1 MRRRTWRTSTRRFR
15 RSCSSRRRCAAARML
30 SPSWTPRRRVRAA
43 SAAWSM
49 TVAAD
54 HRRPLLAGYILN
66 GGGTRARWLLRS
78 SGAAIARCELR
89 ARWSEGSAQGEGGRR
104 PCISVATC
112 WWQVATEN
120 VRVRLCESYIHA
132 SQNTCDNAG
141 ISRLILHTFDKCV
154 CRGRQSCSRGQL
166 SALAVATCATC
177 AGSRGRAATVTRPT
191 CARCAGSRER
201 AAWSCPLHLLH
212 RRRAPRATAL
222 EGARRPL
229 RVRRAPRATA
239 LEGGRGGRRGPRVDA
254 RVHHQPSEASGQQKR
269 HAHAVSRA
277 WLTRGE

>member
-1 MRRRTWRTSTRRFR
+1 MAVALARDGYFAAVALQSHDANYARGGARAVRRGRGGGDLASLWR
-15 RSCSSRRRCAAARML
+15 
-30 SPSWTPRRRVRAA
+30 
-43 SAAWSM
+43 
-49 TVAAD
+49 
-54 HRRPLLAGYILN
+54 LAG
-66 GGGTRARWLLRS
+66 GRSPQRTFGFGCARVTYMLLK
-78 SGAAIARCELR
+78 
-89 ARWSEGSAQGEGGRR
+89 
-104 PCISVATC
+104 
-112 WWQVATEN
+112 
-120 VRVRLCESYIHA
+120 IHV
-132 SQNTCDNAG
+132 NAG

-239 LEGGRGGRRGPRVDA
+239 LKGGRGGRRGPRVDA

>member
-1 MRRRTWRTSTRRFR
+1 M
-15 RSCSSRRRCAAARML
+15 AAALARDGYFAAVAL
-30 SPSWTPRRRVRAA
+30 QSHDANYARGGARAVRRGRGGGDLA
-43 SAAWSM
+43 SLW
-49 TVAAD
+49 
-54 HRRPLLAGYILN
+54 RLAG
-66 GGGTRARWLLRS
+66 GRSPQRTFGFGCARVTYMLLK
-78 SGAAIARCELR
+78 
-89 ARWSEGSAQGEGGRR
+89 
-104 PCISVATC
+104 
-112 WWQVATEN
+112 
-120 VRVRLCESYIHA
+120 IHV
-132 SQNTCDNAG
+132 NAG

-222 EGARRPL
+222 KGAQRLL

>member
-1 MRRRTWRTSTRRFR
+1 M
-15 RSCSSRRRCAAARML
+15 AAALARDGYFAAVAL
-30 SPSWTPRRRVRAA
+30 QSHDANYARGGAKAVRRGRGGGDLA
-43 SAAWSM
+43 SLW
-49 TVAAD
+49 
-54 HRRPLLAGYILN
+54 RLAG
-66 GGGTRARWLLRS
+66 GRSPQRTFGFGCARVTYMLLK
-78 SGAAIARCELR
+78 
-89 ARWSEGSAQGEGGRR
+89 
-104 PCISVATC
+104 
-112 WWQVATEN
+112 
-120 VRVRLCESYIHA
+120 IHV
-132 SQNTCDNAG
+132 NAG

-201 AAWSCPLHLLH
+201 AAWSDLLH

-222 EGARRPL
+222 KGAQRLL

>member
-1 MRRRTWRTSTRRFR
+1 M
-15 RSCSSRRRCAAARML
+15 AAALARDGYFAAVAL
-30 SPSWTPRRRVRAA
+30 QSHDANYARGGARAVRRGRGGGDLA
-43 SAAWSM
+43 SLW
-49 TVAAD
+49 
-54 HRRPLLAGYILN
+54 RLAG
-66 GGGTRARWLLRS
+66 GRSPQRTFGFGCARVTYMLLK
-78 SGAAIARCELR
+78 
-89 ARWSEGSAQGEGGRR
+89 
-104 PCISVATC
+104 
-112 WWQVATEN
+112 
-120 VRVRLCESYIHA
+120 IHV
-132 SQNTCDNAG
+132 NAG
-141 ISRLILHTFDKCV
+141 ISRLNLHKFDKCV

-201 AAWSCPLHLLH
+201 AAWSDLLH

-222 EGARRPL
+222 KGAQRLL

>member
-1 MRRRTWRTSTRRFR
+1 MVYDGGSGPSTTASRWIHFEWRRHSRGQSHDANYARGGARAVRRGRGGGDLASLWR
-15 RSCSSRRRCAAARML
+15 
-30 SPSWTPRRRVRAA
+30 
-43 SAAWSM
+43 
-49 TVAAD
+49 
-54 HRRPLLAGYILN
+54 LAG
-66 GGGTRARWLLRS
+66 GRSPQRTFGFGCARVTYMLLK
-78 SGAAIARCELR
+78 
-89 ARWSEGSAQGEGGRR
+89 
-104 PCISVATC
+104 
-112 WWQVATEN
+112 
-120 VRVRLCESYIHA
+120 IHV
-132 SQNTCDNAG
+132 NAG

-201 AAWSCPLHLLH
+201 AAWSDLLH

-222 EGARRPL
+222 KGAQRLL

-269 HAHAVSRA
+269 RAHAVSRA

>member
-1 MRRRTWRTSTRRFR
+1 M
-15 RSCSSRRRCAAARML
+15 AAALARDGYFAAVAL
-30 SPSWTPRRRVRAA
+30 QSHDANYARGGARAVRRGRGGGDLA
-43 SAAWSM
+43 SLW
-49 TVAAD
+49 
-54 HRRPLLAGYILN
+54 RLAG
-66 GGGTRARWLLRS
+66 GRSPQRTFGFGCARVTYMLLK
-78 SGAAIARCELR
+78 
-89 ARWSEGSAQGEGGRR
+89 
-104 PCISVATC
+104 
-112 WWQVATEN
+112 
-120 VRVRLCESYIHA
+120 IHV
-132 SQNTCDNAG
+132 NAG

>member
-1 MRRRTWRTSTRRFR
+1 M
-15 RSCSSRRRCAAARML
+15 AAALARDGYFAAVAL
-30 SPSWTPRRRVRAA
+30 QSHDANYARGGARAVRRGRGGGDLA
-43 SAAWSM
+43 SLW
-49 TVAAD
+49 
-54 HRRPLLAGYILN
+54 RLAG
-66 GGGTRARWLLRS
+66 GRSPQRTFGFGCARVTYMLLK
-78 SGAAIARCELR
+78 
-89 ARWSEGSAQGEGGRR
+89 
-104 PCISVATC
+104 
-112 WWQVATEN
+112 
-120 VRVRLCESYIHA
+120 IHV
-132 SQNTCDNAG
+132 NAG

-201 AAWSCPLHLLH
+201 AAWSDLLH

-222 EGARRPL
+222 KGAQRLL

>member
-1 MRRRTWRTSTRRFR
+1 M
-15 RSCSSRRRCAAARML
+15 AAALARDGYFAAVAL
-30 SPSWTPRRRVRAA
+30 QSHDANYARGGARAVRRGRGGGDLA
-43 SAAWSM
+43 SLW
-49 TVAAD
+49 
-54 HRRPLLAGYILN
+54 RLAG
-66 GGGTRARWLLRS
+66 GRSPQRTFGFGCARVTYMLLK
-78 SGAAIARCELR
+78 
-89 ARWSEGSAQGEGGRR
+89 
-104 PCISVATC
+104 
-112 WWQVATEN
+112 
-120 VRVRLCESYIHA
+120 IHV
-132 SQNTCDNAG
+132 NAG

-222 EGARRPL
+222 QGARRPL

-239 LEGGRGGRRGPRVDA
+239 LEGGRGGRRRPRVDA

>member
-1 MRRRTWRTSTRRFR
+1 M
-15 RSCSSRRRCAAARML
+15 AAALARDGYFAAVAL
-30 SPSWTPRRRVRAA
+30 QSHDANYARGGARAVRRGRGGGDLA
-43 SAAWSM
+43 SLW
-49 TVAAD
+49 
-54 HRRPLLAGYILN
+54 RLAG
-66 GGGTRARWLLRS
+66 GRSPQRTFGFGCARVTYMLLK
-78 SGAAIARCELR
+78 
-89 ARWSEGSAQGEGGRR
+89 
-104 PCISVATC
+104 
-112 WWQVATEN
+112 
-120 VRVRLCESYIHA
+120 IHV
-132 SQNTCDNAG
+132 DAG

-201 AAWSCPLHLLH
+201 AAWSDLLH
-212 RRRAPRATAL
+212 CRRAPRATAL
-222 EGARRPL
+222 KGAQRLL

-239 LEGGRGGRRGPRVDA
+239 LEGGRGGRRGPRVDS

>member
-1 MRRRTWRTSTRRFR
+1 M
-15 RSCSSRRRCAAARML
+15 AAALARDGYFAAVAL
-30 SPSWTPRRRVRAA
+30 QSHDANYARGGARAVRRGRGGGDLA
-43 SAAWSM
+43 SLW
-49 TVAAD
+49 
-54 HRRPLLAGYILN
+54 RLAG
-66 GGGTRARWLLRS
+66 GRSPQRTFGFGCARVTYMLLK
-78 SGAAIARCELR
+78 
-89 ARWSEGSAQGEGGRR
+89 
-104 PCISVATC
+104 
-112 WWQVATEN
+112 
-120 VRVRLCESYIHA
+120 IHV
-132 SQNTCDNAG
+132 NAG

-239 LEGGRGGRRGPRVDA
+239 LGSGRRGPICYIADA
-254 RVHHQPSEASGQQKR
+254 RHARRLSRARSDCYASDAR
-269 HAHAVSRA
+269 HARRLSRA
-277 WLTRGE
+277 GGVADVGHESMLASTISRARLQGSKSDMPTR

>member
-1 MRRRTWRTSTRRFR
+1 M
-15 RSCSSRRRCAAARML
+15 AAALARDGYFAAVAL
-30 SPSWTPRRRVRAA
+30 QSHDANYARGGARAVRRGRGGGDLA
-43 SAAWSM
+43 SLW
-49 TVAAD
+49 
-54 HRRPLLAGYILN
+54 RLAG
-66 GGGTRARWLLRS
+66 GRSPQRTFGFGCARVTYMLLK
-78 SGAAIARCELR
+78 
-89 ARWSEGSAQGEGGRR
+89 
-104 PCISVATC
+104 
-112 WWQVATEN
+112 
-120 VRVRLCESYIHA
+120 IHV
-132 SQNTCDNAG
+132 NAG

-239 LEGGRGGRRGPRVDA
+239 LESGRRGPICYIADA
-254 RVHHQPSEASGQQKR
+254 R
-269 HAHAVSRA
+269 HARRLSRA
-277 WLTRGE
+277 GGVADVGHESMLASTISRARLQGSKSDMPTR